1 MKPVAFSHKGSP
13 ENIYCHTVWSLPA
26 VSSSLVVVLDAIR
39 PAIALFLFIAVY
51 IHNGQGS
58 DQLNKIRLIMQVI
71 YSFFSSYISKL
82 KDY

>member
-39 PAIALFLFIAVY
+39 PAIALFLFTAVY

-58 DQLNKIRLIMQVI
+58 DQLNKIRLIIQVI
-71 YSFFSSYISKL
+71 YSFFSVISVN
-82 KDY
+82 